1 MKTLRKLA
9 LISVAFVSV
18 GMMATPAQADVKIGT
33 VDFLTVFQ
41 QAPQGNTTLD
51 ALKAALKPQ
60 VNKLKTQ
67 QNALND
73 QLSTLERNAPTLS
86 ADDRKKQEDAL
97 AKQQDDFQQQVSAL
111 KDDENKKE
119 QAAAD
124 AFETA
129 LENAIT
135 TVAKAGH
142 YDLILNT
149 QAAPYSADSMDVTTQ
164 VVANM
169 KKAAS

>member
-1 MKTLRKLA
+1 MKMLSKLA
-9 LISVAFVSV
+9 LISAAVVSA
-18 GMMATPAQADVKIGT
+18 GLMSIQAQADVKIGT

-41 QAPQGNTTLD
+41 QAPQGNATLE

-60 VNKLKTQ
+60 VDKLKTQ
-67 QNALND
+67 QSALND

-97 AKQQDDFQQQVSAL
+97 AKQQDDFQQQVNQL

-124 AFETA
+124 AFESA
-129 LENAIT
+129 LESAIT
-135 TVAKAGH
+135 TVAKSGH

-149 QAAPYSADSMDVTTQ
+149 QAAPYSADSMDVTAQ